1 MNLKFCQATPEDI
14 DEIVRLDSSAFEF
27 PWTREDF
34 LGSLKFGHS
43 FLLLKEGQT
52 LLGAAVYMQI
62 FEQSELLTIAVD
74 PNHQGKGYGKLLLN
88 EVIARLAAN
97 RAEILFLEVRLSN
110 HRALSLYKGLG
121 FKEISRRKG
130 YYPTHDGRED
140 AIVMQKDLVNA

>member
-1 MNLKFCQATPEDI
+1 MTLRFTSATTADI
-14 DEIVRLDSSAFEF
+14 DEVARLDASAFEF
-27 PWTREDF
+27 PWSRNDF
-34 LGSLKFGHS
+34 EGSLKAGHS
-43 FLLLKEGQT
+43 FLLLRDDET
-52 LLGAAVYMQI
+52 LLGMAVYMQI

-97 RAEILFLEVRLSN
+97 RAEILFLEVRVSN